1 MATPFEKGRECQN
14 SMMQNKSWEHG
25 LYEYEMEWTS

>member
-14 SMMQNKSWEHG
+14 SMRQNKSWERG
-25 LYEYEMEWTS
+25 LYEYEMDWTS